1 MPLSFLRQIDFDL
14 AYLGL
19 LTQAGLKP
27 LSRWEKVLGERDM
40 DAIEKLGLHTGFVQ
54 RKLLNG
60 ETTTEFIFSRFETN
74 IDMYLSHFE
83 GKPIDKSVNTQHLE
97 GFLFGFPPCCVENF
111 AHYGYRPN
119 RLDAADQGILFHWS
133 CPDCQITP
141 LLLPEYRRIHRLCE
155 DIFAGKMVEMENEQ
169 KQVNKWLK
177 QGVALAASVAL
188 VAAGVGFYLPDK
200 AAASPLND
208 DDPHWRPLP
217 DFDLDGDYL
226 YDHEESRLGM
236 SPDMPDTDGD
246 GRLDGVQ
253 LAQELHAIYKTLP
266 HEEYADQPFVIDH
279 KMWGLEQCAV
289 CGDTV
294 NMGYAE
300 IVNPLENLSIEVPY
314 IALHYMQHGSFFYSG
329 DVHHSVRINPGVLKV
344 VLESDG
350 TAHRLEIYNDADK
363 DGLPDQDEPFLG
375 TDPENADS
383 DGDGLVDGVQ
393 LARLLAA
400 KIDSLPRHE
409 CKDSVY
415 VVEHYAKG
423 VEDCQVCG
431 LSINM
436 GYFEIINPKE
446 KLKIDVPVIAHH
458 YMQCGGF
465 RYEGDFNIGMVNMSL
480 LKTVLE
486 ADGSEHH
493 LPIYGDADN
502 DGLQDDVEAR
512 FDCKVDN
519 PDTDGNGV
527 PDGVQL
533 SQKLWREIEALPRYV
548 QDNQPY
554 RLEFEM
560 DGTDICAVCG
570 TVVNM
575 GFMEIH
581 NPPEDFV
588 VAIPYL
594 ALHYMEHGSFAYDGD
609 YHSTRLIDP
618 RKPDCALHSDGTMHI
633 LPIDNDS
640 DNDGLNDVEE
650 SHFDTD
656 PRNPD
661 SDSDGVVDGAE
672 LAKAYAAAID
682 SLPCEAGDNGLWVKH
697 CGNRGVESCGICGK
711 WENMGWLEL
720 INPKLDST
728 MQIPY
733 IAHHYMHHGSFAYDG
748 SVNGKGRIDPI
759 ELATLF
765 GETPTAIESPD
776 VQKPDGFVLQQ
787 NYPNPFSANGKVM
800 AKNPGT
806 SIRYQIGG
814 NEPVHVE
821 LKVFNLLGQPVRVLI
836 DEELAAGQHQVIWDG
851 RDAWGASLPAGVY
864 LYRMRAGGFVQAK
877 KVILTK

>member
-1 MPLSFLRQIDFDL
+1 MNFTFLRQIDFDL

-19 LTQAGLKP
+19 LTQVGVKP
-27 LSRWEKVLGERDM
+27 LSRWEKVLGERDT
-40 DAIEKLGLHTGFVQ
+40 DAIEQLDLHTGFVQ

-60 ETTTEFIFSRFETN
+60 ETTTEFIFSSFETN
-74 IDMYLSHFE
+74 IDMYLSYFD
-83 GKPIDKSVNTQHLE
+83 GKPIDKSVNTQRLE

-111 AHYGYRPN
+111 AHYGYQPN
-119 RLDAADQGILFHWS
+119 RLDTADQEILFHWS
-133 CPDCQITP
+133 CQNCQVTP
-141 LLLPEYRRIHRLCE
+141 LLLPEYRRIHKLCE
-155 DIFAGKMVEMENEQ
+155 DIFTGKNVEQEWQKPANEWF
-169 KQVNKWLK
+169 KK
-177 QGVALAASVAL
+177 GVALAASVAL

-208 DDPHWRPLP
+208 DDPHWRSLP

-253 LAQELHAIYKTLP
+253 LAQELHAIYETLL
-266 HEEYADQPFVIDH
+266 HEEREDQPFVIDH
-279 KMWGLEQCAV
+279 QMWGLEQCAV
-289 CGDTV
+289 CGVTV

-300 IVNPLENLSIEVPY
+300 IVNPLENLYIEVPY
-314 IALHYMQHGSFFYSG
+314 IALHYLQHGSFGYSG
-329 DVHHSVRINPGVLKV
+329 DVHESGRVNPGVLKV

-350 TAHRLEIYNDADK
+350 TAHRLEIDNDADH
-363 DGLPDQDEPFLG
+363 DGLPDPDEPFLG
-375 TDPENADS
+375 TNANDTDS
-383 DGDGLVDGVQ
+383 DDNGVVDGVQ

-409 CKDSVY
+409 SKDSVY

-431 LSINM
+431 LLINM

-446 KLKIDVPVIAHH
+446 KLKIDVPIIAHH

-502 DGLQDDVEAR
+502 DGLHDDVEAR

-519 PDTDGNGV
+519 PDTDGDGV

-533 SQKLWREIEALPRYV
+533 SQELWREIETLPRGV
-548 QDNQPY
+548 QDNHPY

-560 DGTDICAVCG
+560 DGTDNCAVCG

-581 NPPEDFV
+581 NPLEDFK

-594 ALHYMEHGSFAYDGD
+594 ALHYLEQGSFAYDGD
-609 YHSTRLIDP
+609 YHSTRQIDP
-618 RKPDCALHSDGTMHI
+618 RKPDYALHSDGTMHI
-633 LPIDNDS
+633 LPVDGDT
-640 DNDGLNDVEE
+640 DEDGLTDEEE
-650 SHFDTD
+650 SHFETN
-656 PRNPD
+656 PQNPD
-661 SDSDGVVDGAE
+661 SDFDGVVDGAE

-682 SLPCEAGDNGLWVKH
+682 SLSREPQTDSLWVNN
-697 CGNRGVESCGICGK
+697 CAQRGFEYCAICGDTP
-711 WENMGWLEL
+711 NMGYLEV
-720 INPKLDST
+720 INPVTDDT
-728 MQIPY
+728 IRIPY
-733 IAHHYMHHGSFAYDG
+733 IAHHYLHHGSFAYDG
-748 SVNGKGRIDPI
+748 SVHRNGRIDPI
-759 ELATLF
+759 ELAKLF
-765 GETPTAIESPD
+765 GEIPTMIDSPN

-787 NYPNPFSANGKVM
+787 NYPNPFSASGKVV
-800 AKNPGT
+800 AKKNPGT
-806 SIRYQIGG
+806 LIRYQIGG
-814 NEPVHVE
+814 NKPLHVE
-821 LKVFNLLGQPVRVLI
+821 LKVFNLLGQPVWTLVNG
-836 DEELAAGQHQVIWDG
+836 EQPAGQYKVIWEGQDSQ
-851 RDAWGASLPAGVY
+851 GASLPAGVY
-864 LYRMRAGGFVQAK
+864 LYRMRAGEFVQTK